1 MSPLFTGW
9 QLTIT
14 LEDGKIVEKYKLE
27 DKEWQTVREVADGV
41 MTSVSDYVITINA
54 VVQFSLPND
63 CGATWG
69 YIACMQG

>member
-14 LEDGKIVEKYKLE
+14 LEDGKLLEKYKLE

-41 MTSVSDYVITINA
+41 MTSVSDYVITTLGC
-54 VVQFSLPND
+54 SSD
-63 CGATWG
+63 CRMTVAQLWG

>member
-14 LEDGKIVEKYKLE
+14 LEDGKLLEKYKLE

-41 MTSVSDYVITINA
+41 MTSVSDYVITTLGC
-54 VVQFSLPND
+54 SSD
-63 CGATWG
+63 CPMTVAQLWG
-69 YIACMQG
+69 YIVCMQG